1 MLRNCH
7 NCYYVCGCT
16 KYNIEKLMQLQNLI
30 INIGVMKKVE
40 YVKMPCYLC
49 NIFGYR
55 LNSGWDIAVFTQL
68 FFKSNFK
75 NGC

>member
-1 MLRNCH
+1 
-7 NCYYVCGCT
+7 
-16 KYNIEKLMQLQNLI
+16 MQLQNLI
-30 INIGVMKKVE
+30 TNIGVMKKVE

-55 LNSGWDIAVFTQL
+55 LNSGWEIAVFTQL